1 MTNNSNKGKSQ
12 SCNILIVAVGGAGG
26 NAANNMVSNGLE
38 GVEIVVANTDS
49 QALASSL
56 VPKQILLGFSSIT
69 RGLGAGSDPTVG
81 ARAAEESLQEF
92 LKVIED
98 FDMVFFTA
106 GMGGGTG
113 TGAGAVLAQA
123 AKETGKL
130 VVAVVTKPFDF
141 EGEKRK
147 KIAEDG
153 IEELKNHVDTLI
165 VISNQNLFKMSGAHT
180 TFKEAFDKADSVL
193 YQTVKGLTEL
203 ITKTGLINLDFADVR
218 SVMKDKGY
226 AIVGFGNNIR
236 PNNPATLSNKSPLSV
251 SSIGEDPSNHLL
263 SVEETIMAAMT
274 HPLLDEKLDISTAQ
288 AIMLNITGGST
299 LGLVDV
305 DIISRKVH
313 QQVKNK
319 DVHILIG
326 ATINENLNEKEIS
339 VLILATGLK
348 LLPEGNDQKG
358 SFENNYYI
366 TDNLYNDNNTA
377 TQEENIVTDI
387 NLIDEFPETYK
398 EDRGLEKQPKE
409 QGSIFNKLF
418 GFLRT
423 GDKAKEDRNKRNQ
436 ASYDDSVINFLYND
450 KKSNNAKKDT
460 INKKDNDPQK
470 K

>member
-1 MTNNSNKGKSQ
+1 MVNNSSNKGKSQ

-26 NAANNMVSNGLE
+26 NAANNMVANGLD

-56 VPKQILLGFSSIT
+56 VTKQILLGSTSVT
-69 RGLGAGSDPTVG
+69 RGLGAGSDPTVA

-92 LKVIED
+92 LQVIEN

-236 PNNPATLSNKSPLSV
+236 AQGISPQITNKGNFSVNPMND
-251 SSIGEDPSNHLL
+251 DPSNHLL

-288 AIMLNITGGST
+288 AIMLNITGGNKLT
-299 LGLVDV
+299 LADV

-313 QQVKNK
+313 QQIRNR

-326 ATINENLNEKEIS
+326 ATINDNIDEHEIS

-348 LLPEGNDQKG
+348 LLPEATDKKG
-358 SFENNYYI
+358 SFDNNYYI
-366 TDNLYNDNNTA
+366 TDNYYNENLMPK
-377 TQEENIVTDI
+377 QEENIITESH
-387 NLIDEFPETYK
+387 LIEEFPETHK
-398 EDRGLEKQPKE
+398 EDPTEEPKKQGK
-409 QGSIFNKLF
+409 GSIFNRWF
-418 GFLRT
+418 GFF
-423 GDKAKEDRNKRNQ
+423 KSSEKEDKNKQNKD
-436 ASYDDSVINFLYND
+436 SYDDSVINYLYND
-450 KKSNNAKKDT
+450 KKDNN
-460 INKKDNDPQK
+460 NKKK
-470 K
+470 